1 MHAEHKDASARLVRS
16 HAPNDVQASKHAA
29 LHAEIDD
36 DHVGTVATEKPVAG
50 GHVACLQDGLDAGV
64 FQHAPQPLQHA
75 RMVINDQTACHSG
88 RSSYEKILRGSCTC
102 RDLSFAATARAFS
115 NIIHVAPFAML
126 RARQSTCSMP
136 VEGSPKMWAAR
147 PGRGSV

>member
-1 MHAEHKDASARLVRS
+1 D
-16 HAPNDVQASKHAA
+16 
-29 LHAEIDD
+29 
-36 DHVGTVATEKPVAG
+36 
-50 GHVACLQDGLDAGV
+50 
-64 FQHAPQPLQHA
+64 
-75 RMVINDQTACHSG
+75 RMVINDQNACHSG

-102 RDLSFAATARAFS
+102 RDPSFAATARAFS

-147 PGRGSV
+147 PGRGSVRARPAVAQIGWVSHSGHDGCSLLPYLGLPKIVAKKSR